1 MLNGRVAR
9 EAGFERVFVPAW
21 PGDEGIAM
29 GCAAFALHRLA
40 PPSAFPPR
48 PLALRKPSARGSPTQ
63 GTMKRSNLIH
73 RRPPPRRAP
82 LGPYQG
88 KRYSDEDVQSTI
100 DEMSPWCEEV
110 EPSELSAK
118 VTPSSSPADAQGEEG
133 VAAGGAAAG
142 GAAVAAAVEALA
154 RGEVI
159 CWFDGRAEVGARA
172 LGSRCIL
179 ADPRRRDMHA
189 RVNEVKRR
197 EMFRPLAPSVMA
209 EEVQGW
215 FDGVP
220 PLESSPYMSITA
232 SVRTERRKDVPAITH
247 VDGSARLQSVAAA
260 DAPLYYAL
268 IAAFFLATGV
278 PLVLNTSFNLAGMPI
293 VETPLDAVRCFLDAP
308 ADLSLLYLQGR
319 LLRRRAFPAPCAA
332 SCPQQEPS
340 FVSRCMAD
348 ALGEPRRVEVLV
360 EGRWLQLTDALELEV
375 LERCSGGV
383 SVAEIAAEIASEA
396 ADDEGTMLE
405 PVKARMRHLYELRLV
420 SMG

>member
-1 MLNGRVAR
+1 VLNGRVAR
-9 EAGFERVFVPAW
+9 EAGFEHVFVPAW

-48 PLALRKPSARGSPTQ
+48 PLALRKLSAKGSPTQ
-63 GTMKRSNLIH
+63 GATMKGSTWIH

-88 KRYSDEDVQSTI
+88 KRYSDEDVQSAI

-110 EPSELSAK
+110 EPSELSAR
-118 VTPSSSPADAQGEEG
+118 VPPSSPRADAQGEEG
-133 VAAGGAAAG
+133 VAAAGGAAAG
-142 GAAVAAAVEALA
+142 GAAAGGAALAAAVEALA
-154 RGEVI
+154 QGEVI

-220 PLESSPYMSITA
+220 PLDSSPYMSITA
-232 SVRTERRKDVPAITH
+232 SVRAERRDDVPAITH
-247 VDGSARLQSVAAA
+247 VDGSARLQSVAAV
-260 DAPLYYAL
+260 DAPLY
-268 IAAFFLATGV
+268 
-278 PLVLNTSFNLAGMPI
+278 
-293 VETPLDAVRCFLDAP
+293 
-308 ADLSLLYLQGR
+308 
-319 LLRRRAFPAPCAA
+319 
-332 SCPQQEPS
+332 
-340 FVSRCMAD
+340 
-348 ALGEPRRVEVLV
+348 
-360 EGRWLQLTDALELEV
+360 
-375 LERCSGGV
+375 
-383 SVAEIAAEIASEA
+383 
-396 ADDEGTMLE
+396 
-405 PVKARMRHLYELRLV
+405 
-420 SMG
+420 